1 MTPQV
6 ERRVSYVGVVL
17 SLLWLGLRGVLQ
29 RVDDNLAPL
38 D

>member
-1 MTPQV
+1 VTPQV
-6 ERRVSYVGVVL
+6 GRRASYVGVVL

-29 RVDDNLAPL
+29 QVDDNLAPL